1 MQISPAVPAAT
12 GFSSS
17 STTVIRARPTG
28 RPTGTVT
35 ISGWS
40 AGGSPAPTSNRAEV
54 MEVSVSPYAFSSR
67 AQGAARS
74 AVRQTSGSAGS
85 PPVIISRTLRSRSSA
100 GSVRASSWCQ

>member
-35 ISGWS
+35 IFGWS

-54 MEVSVSPYAFSSR
+54 MVVSVSPYAFSSR

-100 GSVRASSWCQ
+100 GSVSASSWCQ